1 MSGPGGDPAGG
12 HPLIYGTTVPFLS
25 HLPYT
30 HCVDFVRPIESVIP
44 GAQGRLL
51 GALARV
57 EAPLNL
63 RRLAQVSRVSLA
75 QASRVL
81 PDLVELGLVRRTDV
95 PPAALFELDRRNVAA
110 QTIAALER
118 LGDSVIAGM
127 TRAAEEIDPS
137 PESIILFGSMAR
149 GEARAESDIDV
160 LVIRPTDVSNVDEGW
175 SESVQQWI
183 DRVRTLTGNAV
194 NLLELDRHEATQRL
208 RSNRSPWRSI
218 ATEGIVLSGRSL
230 EDLTG
235 RRSA

>member
-1 MSGPGGDPAGG
+1 MSGPGGDPTGG

-30 HCVDFVRPIESVIP
+30 HCVDFVRPIESIIP

-110 QTIAALER
+110 QAVAAIEQLR
-118 LGDSVIAGM
+118 DSVIAG
-127 TRAAEEIDPS
+127 
-137 PESIILFGSMAR
+137 
-149 GEARAESDIDV
+149 
-160 LVIRPTDVSNVDEGW
+160 
-175 SESVQQWI
+175 
-183 DRVRTLTGNAV
+183 
-194 NLLELDRHEATQRL
+194 
-208 RSNRSPWRSI
+208 
-218 ATEGIVLSGRSL
+218 
-230 EDLTG
+230 
-235 RRSA
+235 

>member
-1 MSGPGGDPAGG
+1 MLD
-12 HPLIYGTTVPFLS
+12 
-25 HLPYT
+25 
-30 HCVDFVRPIESVIP
+30 CVDFVRPIESVIP
-44 GAQGRLL
+44 GARGRLL

-160 LVIRPTDVSNVDEGW
+160 LVIRPTEVSNVDEGW

-183 DRVRTLTGNAV
+183 DRVRALSGNAV
-194 NLLELDRHEATQRL
+194 NLLELDRREATQRL

-218 ATEGIVLSGRSL
+218 AKEGIVLSGRSL